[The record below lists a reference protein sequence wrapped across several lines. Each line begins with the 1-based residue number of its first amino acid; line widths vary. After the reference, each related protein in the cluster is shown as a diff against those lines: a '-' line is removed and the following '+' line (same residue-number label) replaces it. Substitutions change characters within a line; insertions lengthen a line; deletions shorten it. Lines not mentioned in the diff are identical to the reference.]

1 MGFVRVCASGR
12 EKRGRKASGKIK
24 IKNSFSPAT
33 GPGEE
38 DETHCHLKL
47 HRAVLWCF
55 VFTFFFV
62 FSFFLCGD
70 LKIDNNTT
78 QLIFV
83 THSH

>member
-12 EKRGRKASGKIK
+12 EKRGRKAGGKIK
-24 IKNSFSPAT
+24 IKNSSSPAT
-33 GPGEE
+33 RPGEE
-38 DETHCHLKL
+38 EETHCRLKW
-47 HRAVLWCF
+47 HRVVVF
-55 VFTFFFV
+55 VFTFFFCI
-62 FSFFLCGD
+62 FFYLCGD